1 MILAETAT
9 LQLLTSSSSQ
19 QRAFRFGYAV
29 LDEAHLVKNRTAQRA
44 RRLRH
49 VLGRAA
55 AHRLMLTGTPLQ
67 NDLAEL
73 LALLELLM
81 PSLFDGRGALLDEAE
96 LKRAGRG
103 GDASARTIAR
113 VRHLLGPFVLRRLK
127 REVLQQ
133 LVPKTQVTQAIAP
146 TEAQSALYSAALS
159 AVRAEVAAKA
169 AAKAASA
176 AGGADVERVVGA
188 ARLKALFT
196 YLRKVANHPLL
207 VRHRYSDADVAEVSR
222 LCALRGVFGADAP
235 PKKVREHVES
245 LSDFALHALCS
256 DPRLG
261 GALLHRRLPSDAA
274 LDSGKARFL
283 AQLLPQLAARG
294 SRPLIFSQWKI
305 MLDVLEWV
313 MAELKLSFFRLDGST
328 PVEER
333 QALVDAY
340 NAPNSTTF
348 AFLLSTRAGGQGI
361 NLTGADTVIL
371 HDCDFNPQIDRQAED
386 RSHRLGQTRPVTVY
400 RLVTQ
405 DTVDAKIVAIAERKL
420 SLDAAVL
427 AADDDT
433 GGDAEPTGDG
443 KASRAAEA
451 RSMAALLQGLL
462 AEGEASE
469 AAAAAAPSLVIRD
482 TKDD

>member
-1 MILAETAT
+1 VR
-9 LQLLTSSSSQ
+9 
-19 QRAFRFGYAV
+19 QRS
-29 LDEAHLVKNRTAQRA
+29 T
-44 RRLRH
+44 
-49 VLGRAA
+49 
-55 AHRLMLTGTPLQ
+55 
-67 NDLAEL
+67 
-73 LALLELLM
+73 
-81 PSLFDGRGALLDEAE
+81 
-96 LKRAGRG
+96 
-103 GDASARTIAR
+103 
-113 VRHLLGPFVLRRLK
+113 
-127 REVLQQ
+127 
-133 LVPKTQVTQAIAP
+133 
-146 TEAQSALYSAALS
+146 
-159 AVRAEVAAKA
+159 
-169 AAKAASA
+169 
-176 AGGADVERVVGA
+176 
-188 ARLKALFT
+188 
-196 YLRKVANHPLL
+196 
-207 VRHRYSDADVAEVSR
+207 DADVAEVSR

-235 PKKVREHVES
+235 PKKVKEHVES
-245 LSDFALHALCS
+245 LSDFALHALCA

-283 AQLLPQLAARG
+283 AELLPALKAQG

-313 MAELKLSFFRLDGST
+313 MAELKLTYFRLDGST

-340 NAPNSTTF
+340 NAPGSTTF

-405 DTVDAKIVAIAERKL
+405 ETVDAKIVAIAERKL

-427 AADDDT
+427 AAEDDT
-433 GGDAEPTGDG
+433 APEAGAGDA

-462 AEGEASE
+462 AESGAGTQSDS
-469 AAAAAAPSLVIRD
+469 AAGAAAPAVVIRD

>member
-1 MILAETAT
+1 M
-9 LQLLTSSSSQ
+9 
-19 QRAFRFGYAV
+19 
-29 LDEAHLVKNRTAQRA
+29 LDEAHLVKNRASQRA
-44 RRLRH
+44 KRLRQ
-49 VLGRAA
+49 VLSRATS
-55 AHRLMLTGTPLQ
+55 HRLMLTGTPLQ

-81 PSLFDGRGALLDEAE
+81 PSLFDAGGDLLDGVE
-96 LKRAGRG
+96 LRRAGRG

-113 VRHLLGPFVLRRLK
+113 VRHMLGPFVLRRLK
-127 REVLQQ
+127 SEVLRQ
-133 LVPKTQVTQAIAP
+133 LTPKVQVTDSIAL
-146 TEAQSALYSAALS
+146 TESQSALYSAAVA
-159 AVRAEVAAKA
+159 AVRKEVIAKA
-169 AAKAASA
+169 ALKARGKAARDA
-176 AGGADVERVVGA
+176 EYDAPPDVERAVGA

-207 VRHRYSDADVAEVSR
+207 VRRRFNQAAVEEIIAVA
-222 LCALRGVFGADAP
+222 AAKGAFGPDAP
-235 PKKVREHVES
+235 MKKVREHVES
-245 LSDFALHALCS
+245 LSDFALHALCG

-261 GALLHRRLPSDAA
+261 SALAHRRLPQEAA
-274 LDSGKARFL
+274 LDSGKARRL
-283 AQLLPQLAARG
+283 AALLPQLQAAG

-313 MAELKLSFFRLDGST
+313 LAALGLSFYRLDGST

-340 NAPNSTTF
+340 NAPGSPVF

-386 RSHRLGQTRPVTVY
+386 RAHRLGQTKPVTIY
-400 RLVTQ
+400 RLVTA

-420 SLDAAVL
+420 TLDAAVL
-427 AADDDT
+427 SD
-433 GGDAEPTGDG
+433 GGAGEG
-443 KASRAAEA
+443 KEAKAAES

-462 AEGEASE
+462 QESEGGAG
-469 AAAAAAPSLVIRD
+469 AAAAPGEALEIRD
-482 TKDD
+482 TRED

>member
-1 MILAETAT
+1 MR
-9 LQLLTSSSSQ
+9 Q
-19 QRAFRFGYAV
+19 
-29 LDEAHLVKNRTAQRA
+29 
-44 RRLRH
+44 
-49 VLGRAA
+49 
-55 AHRLMLTGTPLQ
+55 
-67 NDLAEL
+67 
-73 LALLELLM
+73 
-81 PSLFDGRGALLDEAE
+81 
-96 LKRAGRG
+96 
-103 GDASARTIAR
+103 
-113 VRHLLGPFVLRRLK
+113 
-127 REVLQQ
+127 
-133 LVPKTQVTQAIAP
+133 
-146 TEAQSALYSAALS
+146 
-159 AVRAEVAAKA
+159 
-169 AAKAASA
+169 
-176 AGGADVERVVGA
+176 
-188 ARLKALFT
+188 
-196 YLRKVANHPLL
+196 
-207 VRHRYSDADVAEVSR
+207 RYSDADVAEVTR

-245 LSDFALHALCS
+245 LSDFALHALCA
-256 DPRLG
+256 DPRLQ
-261 GALLHRRLPSDAA
+261 GALLHRRLPSEAA

-283 AQLLPQLAARG
+283 AELLPVLAAKG

-313 MAELKLSFFRLDGST
+313 MAELHLTFFRLDGST
-328 PVEER
+328 PVDER

-340 NAPNSTTF
+340 NAPGSTTF

-427 AADDDT
+427 KADDDEGEGGAEEG
-433 GGDAEPTGDG
+433 GGDV

-451 RSMAALLQGLL
+451 RSMAALLQGML
-462 AEGEASE
+462 AEEEASQAQAGAS
-469 AAAAAAPSLVIRD
+469 AAAAAQVIIRD

>member
-1 MILAETAT
+1 
-9 LQLLTSSSSQ
+9 
-19 QRAFRFGYAV
+19 
-29 LDEAHLVKNRTAQRA
+29 
-44 RRLRH
+44 
-49 VLGRAA
+49 
-55 AHRLMLTGTPLQ
+55 
-67 NDLAEL
+67 
-73 LALLELLM
+73 
-81 PSLFDGRGALLDEAE
+81 
-96 LKRAGRG
+96 
-103 GDASARTIAR
+103 
-113 VRHLLGPFVLRRLK
+113 VR
-127 REVLQQ
+127 Q
-133 LVPKTQVTQAIAP
+133 
-146 TEAQSALYSAALS
+146 
-159 AVRAEVAAKA
+159 
-169 AAKAASA
+169 
-176 AGGADVERVVGA
+176 
-188 ARLKALFT
+188 
-196 YLRKVANHPLL
+196 
-207 VRHRYSDADVAEVSR
+207 RYSDADVAEVSR

-256 DPRLG
+256 DSRLG
-261 GALLHRRLPSDAA
+261 GALLHKRLPSDAA

-283 AQLLPQLAARG
+283 AELLPALAAKG

-305 MLDVLEWV
+305 MLDVLEWTL
-313 MAELKLSFFRLDGST
+313 AELGLKFFRLDGST

-340 NAPNSTTF
+340 NAPDSTCF

-420 SLDAAVL
+420 TLDAAVL
-427 AADDDT
+427 SANDDEA
-433 GGDAEPTGDG
+433 GAPAEEGMIDA
-443 KASRAAEA
+443 KASRQAEA

-462 AEGEASE
+462 AEGAASE
-469 AAAAAAPSLVIRD
+469 AQAASDQAVPAVVIRD